1 MIKFGEWL
9 PDQPDFQNV
18 GATEAKN
25 VVASASGYTPIKELE
40 ALSAAADNR
49 IRGIFPAKNTSSNVK
64 LFVRSG

>member
-1 MIKFGEWL
+1 MEKISFGEWL

-49 IRGIFPAKNTSSNVK
+49 IRGIEK
-64 LFVRSG
+64 